1 MDSVQEIPTMLSRAG
16 SFYYK
21 NLSAEGTLTARK
33 LTQLHTGCRVFSQ
46 LGATGELTTSGSY
59 ISDYGVLRFSDID
72 IDYYGTESALQVR
85 PESNILSLKNYTALA
100 YDTNSA
106 LAELDREARIK
117 QILAFPDSSSDTGLS
132 QVTLPPST
140 DFTWI
145 AGSNAAGIG
154 QSASSEI
161 MKQLITAITA
171 PGIGNTDLYGWFGG
185 TGQNYNQAAYNE
197 IVVTS
202 PSSFS
207 FVSRPGLSGEYV
219 VLGVNLPRD
228 VDSLTLKFTSD
239 NKIGY
244 SLWKYDEATD
254 SVLPIIEQEDV
265 SAAGTVNRTYAESVT
280 SGKIF
285 AVWNAN
291 PRTSSATA
299 GTTISVSDI
308 EISYTSQSE
317 SLVAATRDDLVYGL
331 YVDKNIFVSVI
342 ATEQGEL
349 LFNGIDFLSFFG
361 LILFKTHPV
370 KLFPKYKFVVPSM
383 TRRCRNLL
391 SFTLGVDDVC
401 GDVSKVMEYYRVS
414 QSPKAF
420 YLAASQAI
428 GMCVVPEDCEILRV
442 EPLHK
447 GFAYI
452 TDKGKLDAP
461 YNHVM
466 LMPPYALSK
475 NTVIGGNDLFSAV
488 LPGEELPSDLGSVN
502 LDYLLPVKGLYA
514 PNATVTISVEGKFSP
529 AFEGDDVAK
538 AKYIQFLKDSND
550 SSTLPDSSVG
560 SANAIDYVR
569 NTLAPRRCLI
579 LRINQARMYRDM
591 QMSLDRFIER
601 ELPIGVVLLKE
612 NMINNF

>member
-1 MDSVQEIPTMLSRAG
+1 MDSVQEIPAMLSRAG

-46 LGATGELTTSGSY
+46 MGATGELTTSGRY
-59 ISDYGVLRFSDID
+59 ISDYGVLRFSDSD

-85 PESNILSLKNYTALA
+85 PESNILKLKNYTALV
-100 YDTNSA
+100 DTSNKA
-106 LAELDREARIK
+106 LSELDNAARIE
-117 QILAFPDSSSDTGLS
+117 QILAFPFT
-132 QVTLPPST
+132 PST
-140 DFTWI
+140 
-145 AGSNAAGIG
+145 
-154 QSASSEI
+154 
-161 MKQLITAITA
+161 
-171 PGIGNTDLYGWFGG
+171 
-185 TGQNYNQAAYNE
+185 
-197 IVVTS
+197 
-202 PSSFS
+202 
-207 FVSRPGLSGEYV
+207 SGEETEFV
-219 VLGVNLPRD
+219 VGARD
-228 VDSLTLKFTSD
+228 ELS
-239 NKIGY
+239 
-244 SLWKYDEATD
+244 
-254 SVLPIIEQEDV
+254 
-265 SAAGTVNRTYAESVT
+265 
-280 SGKIF
+280 
-285 AVWNAN
+285 
-291 PRTSSATA
+291 
-299 GTTISVSDI
+299 
-308 EISYTSQSE
+308 
-317 SLVAATRDDLVYGL
+317 YGL
-331 YVDKNIFVSVI
+331 YIDKNIFVSVI

-420 YLAASQAI
+420 YLAAAQAI

-466 LMPPYALSK
+466 LMPPYTLSK

-514 PNATVTISVEGKFSP
+514 PNTTVTISVEGKFNP
-529 AFEGDDVAK
+529 AFEGDEAVR

-550 SSTLPDSSVG
+550 NGVLPDSSAG
-560 SANAIDYVR
+560 SANAIDYIR

>member
-1 MDSVQEIPTMLSRAG
+1 MDSVQEIPAMLSRVG

-21 NLSAEGTLTARK
+21 NLSTEGTLTARK

-46 LGATGELTTSGSY
+46 MGATGELTTSSSY
-59 ISDYGVLRFSDID
+59 ISDSGVLHFADSD

-100 YDTNSA
+100 DSTNSA
-106 LAELDREARIK
+106 LSELDREARIK
-117 QILAFPDSSSDTGLS
+117 QILAFPDISSGESLS
-132 QVTLPPST
+132 KATLPPST

-145 AGSNAAGIG
+145 AGSRATGIG
-154 QSASSEI
+154 LYASEEI
-161 MKQLITAITA
+161 VKQLITAITT

-185 TGQNYNQAAYNE
+185 TGQSYPQASFNE
-197 IVVTS
+197 IHVTS
-202 PSSFS
+202 PTSFS
-207 FVSRPGLSGEYV
+207 FVSRPALTGEYV
-219 VLGVNLPRD
+219 TLGVNLPHGAAN
-228 VDSLTLKFTSD
+228 LTLKFTSD
-239 NKIGY
+239 NKVGY
-244 SLWKYDEATD
+244 SLWKYDEATG
-254 SVLPIIEQEDV
+254 SVLPIIAQEDV
-265 SAAGTVNRTYAESVT
+265 SSAGTVSRTYDKPVT
-280 SGKIF
+280 PGKLF
-285 AVWNAN
+285 VVWNAN
-291 PRTSSATA
+291 PRTSSAA
-299 GTTISVSDI
+299 ANTTIRVSDI
-308 EISYTSQSE
+308 EISYAPSIIS
-317 SLVAATRDDLVYGL
+317 ATRDDLVYGL

-342 ATEQGEL
+342 ATDKGEL

-370 KLFPKYKFVVPSM
+370 KLFPKYKFAVPAM
-383 TRRCRNLL
+383 TKRCRNLL

-420 YLAASQAI
+420 YLAAAQAI

-461 YNHVM
+461 YNHTM
-466 LMPPYALSK
+466 LMPPYTLSK
-475 NTVIGGNDLFSAV
+475 NTVIGGNELFSAV
-488 LPGEELPSDLGSVN
+488 LPGDELPSDLGSVS

-514 PNATVTISVEGKFSP
+514 PNATIAISVSGKFNP
-529 AFEGDDVAK
+529 EFEGDAVAK
-538 AKYIQFLKDSND
+538 AKCIQFLKDSND
-550 SSTLPDSSVG
+550 GSTLPNSSAG

-579 LRINQARMYRDM
+579 LRINQSRMYRDM

-612 NMINNF
+612 NMVNDF